1 MVCRLCLQHKPETF
15 MASLIDKFETLFE
28 KFNLFL
34 AVCVA
39 GSIGLFAILVPFDF
53 FSRKLGWRGLE
64 WLNEGAE
71 YGLYAGV
78 FLSEAWVLY
87 KGAHVRVDII
97 LTALPA
103 NLSARVER
111 MIDLFGALLC
121 LGMAYFGANGTLS
134 SYAFGSLPDK
144 DLQVPNWIVLAV
156 FTVSF
161 IMLAIE
167 FLFRFRRAGRPDHKV
182 STDIGF

>member
-1 MVCRLCLQHKPETF
+1 
-15 MASLIDKFETLFE
+15 MASLIDSFETLFE
-28 KFNLFL
+28 KFNLCV

-39 GSIGLFAILVPFDF
+39 GSIGLFALLVPFDF
-53 FSRKLGWRGLE
+53 FSRKLGGRGLE

-78 FLSEAWVLY
+78 FLSAAWVLY

-103 NLSARVER
+103 RLGARVER
-111 MIDLFGALLC
+111 VIDLFGALLC
-121 LGMAYFGANGTLS
+121 FAMAYFGANGTLS

-144 DLQVPNWIVLAV
+144 DLQIPNWIVLAV

-167 FLFRFRRAGRPDHKV
+167 FLFRFRRAGRPDYKV

>member
-1 MVCRLCLQHKPETF
+1 
-15 MASLIDKFETLFE
+15 MAPLIDRFEIFFE
-28 KFNLFL
+28 KFNLCV

-39 GSIGLFAILVPFDF
+39 GSIGVFAALVPFDF
-53 FSRKLGWRGLE
+53 FSRKLGWRGLD

-78 FLSEAWVLY
+78 FLSAAWVLY

-103 NLSARVER
+103 RLSARVER
-111 MIDLFGALLC
+111 AIDLFGALLC
-121 LGMAYFGANGTLS
+121 LGMAYFGAKGTLS
-134 SYAFGSLPDK
+134 SYVFGSLPDK
-144 DLQVPNWIVLAV
+144 DLQIPNWIVLAV
-156 FTVSF
+156 FTASF

-167 FLFRFRRAGRPDHKV
+167 FLFRYRRAGRPDHTI

>member
-1 MVCRLCLQHKPETF
+1 MTP
-15 MASLIDKFETLFE
+15 LIDKFEILFE
-28 KFNLFL
+28 KFNIWI
-34 AVCVA
+34 AICVA
-39 GSIGLFAILVPFDF
+39 GSIGLFAALVPFDF
-53 FSRKLGWRGLE
+53 FSRKLGGRGLE

-78 FLSEAWVLY
+78 FLSSAWVLY

-103 NLSARVER
+103 RIGAKVER
-111 MIDLFGALLC
+111 AIDLSGALLC
-121 LGMAYFGANGTLS
+121 LLMAYFGAKGTFS
-134 SYAFGSLPDK
+134 SYIFWSLPDK
-144 DLQVPNWIVLAV
+144 DLQVPNWIVLGI

-161 IMLAIE
+161 VMLAIE
-167 FLFRFRRAGRPDHKV
+167 FLFRYRRAGRPDHEI